1 MHVPRPLASAHF
13 LLGASTLLW
22 AGHWIVA
29 RGVREEFSAT
39 TLAFWRWAVATLV
52 LLAIAG
58 QGLYRKRGQLRGSW
72 LHLAFFGITGTGIYS
87 ILAYRGIQ
95 ATSATNALLLQ
106 AITPALIPV
115 FAWLIFRERIRA
127 HAVIGVAVS
136 FLGILA
142 IVTRMDPLVLAT
154 LSFDHGDLWILG
166 SVALWALYTACLR
179 LRPAGLTQ
187 LEFLLAIALVG
198 LVPMTPFYL
207 AEIASGTG
215 GLRLRPD
222 VIFAVFYV
230 AVVLSVINYAI
241 WGIGVKAIGSTA
253 TGIYLN
259 MVPPVGIIMAVLILG
274 ETPRAY
280 HALGF
285 LLTLAGV
292 WLASRRPAR

>member
-1 MHVPRPLASAHF
+1 MNLPRPLASPHF
-13 LLGASTLLW
+13 LLGSSTLLW

-52 LLAIAG
+52 LVAVAG
-58 QGLYRKRGQLRGSW
+58 PGLYRKRAQLRGTW
-72 LHLAFFGITGTGIYS
+72 LQLAFFGITGTGIYS

-106 AITPALIPV
+106 AVTPALIPV
-115 FAWLIFRERIRA
+115 FAWAIFRERIRA
-127 HAVIGVAVS
+127 NAVAGVTIS

-142 IVTRMDPLVLAT
+142 IVTRLDPKVLGA

-166 SVALWALYTACLR
+166 SVAMWALYTACLR

-198 LVPMTPFYL
+198 LVPMAPFYL

-274 ETPRAY
+274 EIPRPY
-280 HALGF
+280 HAIGF
-285 LLTLAGV
+285 ALTLAGV
-292 WLASRRPAR
+292 WLASRPQAH